1 MEDFT
6 DVLYCNA
13 NEEDVP
19 QFSISDVE
27 KTLNETQITIRYWC
41 VTYKLDADIKRK
53 NGKDRCFSM
62 NDIKHLQ
69 LIKKLRSEGMS
80 GKDVFKVIEKLKNKK
95 PINTNPAESN
105 KNKSTTEE
113 FFELMTTQMAA
124 QLNDFSNSLLEQVAI
139 TVQERIDNTL
149 KTHLNVHTEELKEL
163 GDNLSNQI
171 NNTVKSQI
179 EEFKGYVDK
188 KEMEFKEK
196 DNKMIE
202 DFRKQME
209 NNKIIQEE
217 VQKEL
222 EKERNKGFFK
232 RLFWK

>member
-1 MEDFT
+1 MKDDIV
-6 DVLYCNA
+6 DVLYCNT

-19 QFSISDVE
+19 QFLMSDVE
-27 KTLNETQITIRYWC
+27 KSLKESQSTIRFWC
-41 VTYKLDADIKRK
+41 KTYKLDTDIERR

-62 NDIKHLQ
+62 NDIKLLH
-69 LIKKLRSEGMS
+69 LIKQLREEGIS
-80 GKDVFKVIEKLKNKK
+80 GKDIQRIIDKQKNRDTIE
-95 PINTNPAESN
+95 IESN

-222 EKERNKGFFK
+222 EKEKNRGFFK
-232 RLFWK
+232 RLFCK

>member
-1 MEDFT
+1 MKDDIV
-6 DVLYCNA
+6 DVLYYNT

-19 QFSISDVE
+19 QFLISEVE
-27 KTLNETQITIRYWC
+27 KTLGESQSTIRYWC
-41 VTYKLDADIKRK
+41 VTYKLDAAIERQ
-53 NGKDRCFSM
+53 NGKDRYFSM

-69 LIKKLRSEGMS
+69 LIKELRAEGMS
-80 GKDVFKVIEKLKNKK
+80 GKEVFKIIEKLKNKK
-95 PINTNPAESN
+95 PVNTNSAESN
-105 KNKSTTEE
+105 KTKSEE

-139 TVQERIDNTL
+139 TVQEKVDDTL
-149 KTHLNVHTEELKEL
+149 RTHLNAHTEELKEL
-163 GDNLSNQI
+163 GKSLSSEI
-171 NNTVKSQI
+171 NSTVKSQM

-196 DNKMIE
+196 DDKMIE

-209 NNKIIQEE
+209 NNKKIQEE
-217 VQKEL
+217 VQI

-232 RLFWK
+232 RLFNK